1 MEIIKK
7 ASDMT
12 AYCSQLKKAGKL
24 AFIPTM
30 GYLHEGH
37 ASLFRLGLEHG
48 QSTVASVF
56 VNPLQFGPDMDFDSY
71 PRDLDRDLKIMSECG
86 ISAVFAPEVE
96 EMYPKS
102 FSSYVEETMLG
113 SSGDGASREG
123 YFRGICTVVLKLF
136 NIIRPDFAVLGQ
148 KDIQQFYVLRR
159 MARDLN
165 TGVELIMGDILR
177 EPDGL
182 AMSSRNAYL
191 VDPEDRATAT
201 ILYEAIQLGRAKLGE
216 RRPLDEVV
224 AVVTRHLESS
234 ERVSKI
240 HYVEVVDVDTF
251 RLASELVPGLE
262 YSLMIAVQF
271 CGVRLIDNLVFV
283 Y

>member
-1 MEIIKK
+1 MEIIKR

-12 AYCSQLKKAGKL
+12 AYCSDLKRTGKL
-24 AFIPTM
+24 SFIPTM

-37 ASLFRLGLEHG
+37 ASLFRLGLEYG
-48 QSTVASVF
+48 QHTVASVF

-71 PRDLDRDLKIMSECG
+71 PRDLERDVKIMSECG
-86 ISAVFAPEVE
+86 VSAVFAPEVE
-96 EMYPKS
+96 EMYPQN

-136 NIIRPDFAVLGQ
+136 NIVRPDFAVLGQ

-165 TGVELIMGDILR
+165 TGVNLIMGDILR

-182 AMSSRNAYL
+182 AMSSRNSYL
-191 VDPEDRATAT
+191 VDPEDRAKAT
-201 ILYEAIQLGRAKLGE
+201 VLYEAIQLGKAKLSE
-216 RRPLDEVV
+216 RRPLSEIVET
-224 AVVTRHLESS
+224 VTNYLGAS

-240 HYVEVVDVDTF
+240 HYVEVVDVETF
-251 RLASELVPGLE
+251 RLANELVPDSE